1 MRLFSFCVFF
11 YFSMF
16 YLESATYTKQP
27 KKLRTFNDVPP
38 TGLKVY
44 FVNIVNH
51 ENLASELNR

>member
-1 MRLFSFCVFF
+1 MS
-11 YFSMF
+11 
-16 YLESATYTKQP
+16 YLESAIDTKQP

-38 TGLKVY
+38 TGFKVY